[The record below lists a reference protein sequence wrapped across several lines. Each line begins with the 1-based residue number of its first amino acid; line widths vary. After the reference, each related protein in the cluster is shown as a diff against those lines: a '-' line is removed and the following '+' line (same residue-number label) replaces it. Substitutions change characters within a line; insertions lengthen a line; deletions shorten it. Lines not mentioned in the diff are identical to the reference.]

1 MKKRIALTMMALT
14 GSLVTA
20 CGTKEPEKIEEPN
33 PACAELAWTT
43 DPDKQAALL
52 KECPKG
58 LPEGYK
64 PSQKKSW

>member
-1 MKKRIALTMMALT
+1 VINSIYFLYTNIIILPRDWRKRR
-14 GSLVTA
+14 GS
-20 CGTKEPEKIEEPN
+20 
-33 PACAELAWTT
+33 ACAELAWTT
-43 DPDKQAALL
+43 DPEKQKALL

>member
-1 MKKRIALTMMALT
+1 MKKRTALIMIVLAGNLLT
-14 GSLVTA
+14 G
-20 CGTKEPEKIEEPN
+20 CGTKEPEKAEESN

-43 DPDKQAALL
+43 DPDKKAALL
-52 KECPKG
+52 EQCPKG

>member
-1 MKKRIALTMMALT
+1 MKKTTALMMIMLT
-14 GSLVTA
+14 GNLLTG
-20 CGTKEPEKIEEPN
+20 CGTKEPEKVEEPN

-43 DPDKQAALL
+43 DPEKQKALL

-64 PSQKKSW
+64 PSQKKS

>member
-1 MKKRIALTMMALT
+1 MKKTTALMMIMLT
-14 GSLVTA
+14 GNLLTG
-20 CGTKEPEKIEEPN
+20 CGTKEPEKVGEPN

-43 DPDKQAALL
+43 DPEKQKALL

>member
-1 MKKRIALTMMALT
+1 MKKRTALMMVLLT
-14 GSLVTA
+14 GNLLTG
-20 CGTKEPEKIEEPN
+20 CGSKEPEKVEEPN

-43 DPDKQAALL
+43 DPKKQEALL
-52 KECPKG
+52 EKCPKG

>member
-1 MKKRIALTMMALT
+1 MRKIAFITSILSGILLT
-14 GSLVTA
+14 G
-20 CGTKEPEKIEEPN
+20 CGTKEPEKVEASN

-58 LPEGYK
+58 LPEGFK
-64 PSQKKSW
+64 PSKKKSW